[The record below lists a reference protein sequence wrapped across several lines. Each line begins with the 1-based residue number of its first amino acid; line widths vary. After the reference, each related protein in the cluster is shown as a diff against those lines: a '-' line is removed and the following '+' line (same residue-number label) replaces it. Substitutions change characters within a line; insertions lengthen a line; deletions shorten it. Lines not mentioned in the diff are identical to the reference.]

1 MRYRTR
7 VVTGICL
14 CLCGVGAAGL
24 AAPASGS
31 RPAPAA
37 PAPRSAAP
45 SASAGGGVA
54 HEVPGDGGLPAR
66 WSKGIPL
73 VPGLTG
79 RPGQGPAGPA
89 ASGGARV
96 PTAGWTPGGSPA
108 GSPAPGVT
116 GAPTPP
122 ATGRPVPGPA
132 SPIASG
138 AAGQP
143 SQEPPD
149 PSGPSGPSDS
159 SDPSDSEA
167 ASAAGDEAASPSA
180 SPSRS
185 TQRPVLDTPRPSAP
199 EPSDQPDPEPAGKPG
214 PAGAGADAIWD
225 RLATCESGGDW
236 RAATGNGYFGGLQI
250 LPGTWRTAGGL
261 RYASR
266 PDLATRQQQ
275 IEVAEEIRARQGWR
289 AWGGCAQDL
298 GLR

>member
-1 MRYRTR
+1 M
-7 VVTGICL
+7 
-14 CLCGVGAAGL
+14 
-24 AAPASGS
+24 
-31 RPAPAA
+31 
-37 PAPRSAAP
+37 
-45 SASAGGGVA
+45 
-54 HEVPGDGGLPAR
+54 
-66 WSKGIPL
+66 
-73 VPGLTG
+73 
-79 RPGQGPAGPA
+79 
-89 ASGGARV
+89 

-108 GSPAPGVT
+108 GSPTGSPTGSPAPGVT
-116 GAPTPP
+116 GAPTAP

-132 SPIASG
+132 NPVASG
-138 AAGQP
+138 AADQP
-143 SQEPPD
+143 SQESAD
-149 PSGPSGPSDS
+149 PSGPSDS
-159 SDPSDSEA
+159 SDSSGPADSEA

-185 TQRPVLDTPRPSAP
+185 AQRPVLDTPRPSAP
-199 EPSDQPDPEPAGKPG
+199 ESSEQPDPEPAGKPA
-214 PAGAGADAIWD
+214 PAGAGSGAVWD

-266 PDLATRQQQ
+266 PDQATRQQQ